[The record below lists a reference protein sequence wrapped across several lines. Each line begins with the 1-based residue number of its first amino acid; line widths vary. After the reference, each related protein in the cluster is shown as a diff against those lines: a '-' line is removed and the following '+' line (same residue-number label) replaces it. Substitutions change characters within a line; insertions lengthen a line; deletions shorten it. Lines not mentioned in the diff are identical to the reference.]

1 MFWVILYFVVDV
13 HLDGLPI
20 FLGVITQRRKCKK
33 VVTIYKRWD
42 LCLTC
47 CGLGV
52 RREGYLTTYERGD
65 CFAGMQFS
73 ISAIMWCLMKQIE

>member
-1 MFWVILYFVVDV
+1 MAKIGWLSVFWVILYFVVDV

-20 FLGVITQRRKCKK
+20 FLGVITHKRKCEK
-33 VVTIYKRWD
+33 VVTISKRSE

-52 RREGYLTTYERGD
+52 RTEGYLTTYERD
-65 CFAGMQFS
+65 WRM
-73 ISAIMWCLMKQIE
+73 L